1 MKASKSIFF
10 MGNLVNLMIYILP
23 YLIKVI
29 HNSIMSITTHLC
41 CCRRF
46 LFIQL
51 QLNYINLFNHV

>member
-29 HNSIMSITTHLC
+29 HNSIMSITNHL
-41 CCRRF
+41 
-46 LFIQL
+46 
-51 QLNYINLFNHV
+51 